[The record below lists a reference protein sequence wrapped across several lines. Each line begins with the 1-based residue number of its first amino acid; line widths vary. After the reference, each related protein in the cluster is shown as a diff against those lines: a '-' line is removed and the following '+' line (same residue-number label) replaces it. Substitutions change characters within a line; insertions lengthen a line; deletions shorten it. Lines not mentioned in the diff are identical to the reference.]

1 MKNSHLNKLS
11 KNARFVLNK
20 TQAIAQLK
28 NLSKI
33 NGIFLSKALNQKKGS
48 LGEFILSN
56 LTKKAFN
63 TLTNTEIKKLPLIFS
78 VQDCLVK
85 AFQIA
90 STAKSP
96 YVGTEHIF
104 HALLTFLIEKEPKFL
119 NKYFKKDLA
128 VITEKNADHNSPPN
142 NQDPKFMNE
151 MQAIIEN
158 FFTPQNSANHKSALQ
173 EFSSDLND
181 IARRENHLLIGR
193 ENELERISNIL
204 GRKTKN
210 NPVLI
215 GEPGVGKTAIIE
227 GLAQKINQ
235 GKAPYYLN
243 NKKILNLDLGSVI
256 AGTNFRGEF
265 EARLKQIINEA
276 TSNKDLILFIDE
288 LHTLVGA
295 GNAMGGMDAA
305 NLLKPVLSRGEIQII
320 GATTLDE
327 YRKHIEKD
335 SALERRFQSIFVN
348 EPDVKETEK
357 ILTGIK
363 PLYEDYHNIKIF
375 PETLKLA
382 SGLAKRYFPQKFL
395 PDSAIDLID
404 ESSAKKRTTSTNI
417 KAYKKLNQR
426 KDILKKII
434 AEKEYLV
441 INDRYEEAILLRN
454 KEHDLKKE
462 INKIKTDIKKIE
474 KSHPIKL
481 LPEDILRT
489 VADSAKI
496 PIELL
501 SEKTA
506 LIPNQVKSKLSKKLI
521 GQEKVIE
528 SIHKTLLRRSGGVS
542 DPNRPLGSFLFIGAS
557 GVGKTLTAKI
567 LADSLS
573 PIEQNNNLVQINMS
587 EFMEKHSISKF
598 LGAPAGYVGYD
609 EDKSLTEKIRQN
621 PYSVVLFDEI
631 EKADQNILN
640 ILLQILDEGK
650 ITDAKGRIINFKNT
664 IIILTSNLGTSELN
678 HLSKIGFNPEKK
690 SLNKKIKFTQEK
702 VEKELSD
709 NLSKELLNR
718 LDNLIIFNHLNKKDL
733 EQIAKNE
740 IGFLIQRLKERNIQL
755 KISKQIFPK
764 IAHKSAD
771 PTQGARLIKKE
782 IEKELE
788 PLVADLIINKDPKKI
803 SLKIKNKKIIAE

>member
-1 MKNSHLNKLS
+1 
-11 KNARFVLNK
+11 
-20 TQAIAQLK
+20 
-28 NLSKI
+28 
-33 NGIFLSKALNQKKGS
+33 
-48 LGEFILSN
+48 
-56 LTKKAFN
+56 
-63 TLTNTEIKKLPLIFS
+63 
-78 VQDCLVK
+78 
-85 AFQIA
+85 
-90 STAKSP
+90 
-96 YVGTEHIF
+96 
-104 HALLTFLIEKEPKFL
+104 
-119 NKYFKKDLA
+119 
-128 VITEKNADHNSPPN
+128 
-142 NQDPKFMNE
+142 
-151 MQAIIEN
+151 
-158 FFTPQNSANHKSALQ
+158 
-173 EFSSDLND
+173 
-181 IARRENHLLIGR
+181 
-193 ENELERISNIL
+193 
-204 GRKTKN
+204 
-210 NPVLI
+210 
-215 GEPGVGKTAIIE
+215 
-227 GLAQKINQ
+227 
-235 GKAPYYLN
+235 
-243 NKKILNLDLGSVI
+243 
-256 AGTNFRGEF
+256 
-265 EARLKQIINEA
+265 
-276 TSNKDLILFIDE
+276 
-288 LHTLVGA
+288 
-295 GNAMGGMDAA
+295 
-305 NLLKPVLSRGEIQII
+305 
-320 GATTLDE
+320 
-327 YRKHIEKD
+327 
-335 SALERRFQSIFVN
+335 
-348 EPDVKETEK
+348 
-357 ILTGIK
+357 
-363 PLYEDYHNIKIF
+363 
-375 PETLKLA
+375 
-382 SGLAKRYFPQKFL
+382 
-395 PDSAIDLID
+395 
-404 ESSAKKRTTSTNI
+404 
-417 KAYKKLNQR
+417 
-426 KDILKKII
+426 
-434 AEKEYLV
+434 
-441 INDRYEEAILLRN
+441 
-454 KEHDLKKE
+454 
-462 INKIKTDIKKIE
+462 
-474 KSHPIKL
+474 

-771 PTQGARLIKKE
+771 PTQGSRLIKKE